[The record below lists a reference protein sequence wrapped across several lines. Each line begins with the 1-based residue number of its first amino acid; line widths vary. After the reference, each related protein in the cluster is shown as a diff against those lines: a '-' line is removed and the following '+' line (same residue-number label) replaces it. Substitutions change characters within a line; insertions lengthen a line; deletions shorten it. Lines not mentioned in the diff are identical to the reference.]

1 MAIATNA
8 QLQTGFA
15 KGQVVYLDKGSVAGT
30 TFLWN
35 TNFASAIGGSGA
47 GTLAGTSTTQGV
59 VPTSATA
66 GFPYIRPIAAG
77 NTAYLGAVDFNTG
90 MQTAGRIRLFDM
102 LFKAGAYNFNDSG
115 ITLSAQPSFAS
126 RLPGG
131 DYVGT
136 ELWFEAVTAFATAAP
151 TITVTYTN
159 QDGLA
164 GQSTGAF
171 VVAAAAP
178 AVARMVQIP
187 LAPGDS
193 GIQKIESV
201 TSTGPTAGT
210 FNLLIVRPLW
220 TGRVKQAQDYGPG
233 YTHGPDK
240 TSLPIVYDTSA
251 LFTAVATDLNANT
264 GAISLALSIVEG

>member
-1 MAIATNA
+1 MAITTKA

-15 KGQVVYLDKGSVAGT
+15 KGQVVYLDKGSVAGGQT
-30 TFLWN
+30 VWN
-35 TNFASAIGGSGA
+35 TNFASALGAGGA

-59 VPTSATA
+59 VPTSAGA
-66 GFPYIRPIAAG
+66 GFPNIRPIAPG
-77 NTAYLGAVDFNTG
+77 NTAYLAQVDFNG
-90 MQTAGRIRLFDM
+90 VVNSGRIRLYDM

-131 DYVGT
+131 DYSGT

-151 TITVTYTN
+151 TLTITYTN
-159 QDGLA
+159 QDGVA
-164 GQSTGAF
+164 GQSTGPVLATI
-171 VVAAAAP
+171 AAP
-178 AVARMVQIP
+178 TLYRAAQIP
-187 LAPGDS
+187 LAPGDT

-220 TGRVKQAQDYGPG
+220 TGNVKQNGDYGANCI
-233 YTHGPDK
+233 HGPDK
-240 TSLPIVYDTSA
+240 IGLRIVYDTSA
-251 LFTAVATDLNANT
+251 LFTMVSHDAGSNT
-264 GAISLALSIVEG
+264 GNLSLALSIVEG

>member
-15 KGQVVYLDKGSVAGT
+15 KGQVVYLDKGSVAGAAG
-30 TFLWN
+30 LWN

-59 VPTSATA
+59 VPTSAVA
-66 GFPYIRPIAAG
+66 GFPYIRPIAPG

-90 MQTAGRIRLFDM
+90 MVTAGRLRLHDM

-131 DYVGT
+131 DYKGT
-136 ELWFEAVTAFATAAP
+136 ELWFEAVTAFATTAP
-151 TITVTYTN
+151 TVTVTYTN
-159 QDGLA
+159 QDGVA

-171 VVAAAAP
+171 LIAAAAP
-178 AVARMVQIP
+178 AVARLVQIP

-201 TSTGPTAGT
+201 TCTGPTAGT

-220 TGRVKQAQDYGPG
+220 LGRVKQAGDYGPDC
-233 YTHGPDK
+233 THGPDK
-240 TSLPIVYDTSA
+240 TGLPIVYDTCA
-251 LFTAVATDLNANT
+251 LFTAISHEILSNT